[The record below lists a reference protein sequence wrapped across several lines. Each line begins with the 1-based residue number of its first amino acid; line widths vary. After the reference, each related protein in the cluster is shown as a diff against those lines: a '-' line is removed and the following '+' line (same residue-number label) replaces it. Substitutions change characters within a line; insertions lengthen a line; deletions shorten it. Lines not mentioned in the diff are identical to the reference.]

1 MKISKISVS
10 LALLMVL
17 AGGTGC
23 EKFLDVNDDPIN
35 PSAVPVSLLLP
46 ATQAAMSTSLGHSVL
61 GLSQPA
67 AAIMQQLVNGRVGTY
82 GLDGNSFNNQWQ
94 GLYTNMLANN
104 EAIIQQGTATAAWT
118 YVGIAQIQK
127 AHVFSQMVDMWGDI
141 PYSEALQGSQS
152 AINPQTANPR
162 FDDDAQIYADLFRLI
177 DEGIENLRRTDSGG
191 IPPGGD
197 DLIYGGNRTKW
208 IRLAATLKLKLY
220 NQVRLVQ
227 DVRTPVQT
235 LLTQDMQNTQNMITA
250 GDDFELRYGTSAGN
264 PENRHP
270 GFQGDYAGSAR
281 ENNINRFFYDLMRAT
296 TDPRIPYY
304 FFNQVTSA
312 AALTNVDYQDG
323 RFITTRFGSQG
334 PQANANTSNTRT
346 LQGLYPIGGRFDN
359 GTGLTGGATGL
370 SGRGNVPQRFI
381 TFFARK
387 FIEAELQ
394 LMVLNNP
401 VAARTA
407 FEEAVRASFAK
418 INTIVS
424 TTSPAEG
431 VTPAYTAPVPTI
443 ADPAIQAYVT
453 AALARFDAASGN
465 EGKLNII
472 MTEKYIANYGT
483 GTDVYTDYRRTGY
496 PRIPYSDLP
505 AYPGTVQ
512 TGAFPVRFPYRVND
526 LLTNT
531 NAPDQ
536 PNVTTEK
543 IFWDR

>member
-1 MKISKISVS
+1 MKISKIPVS
-10 LALLMVL
+10 LALLIVL

-35 PSAVPVSLLLP
+35 PTAVTVNLLLP
-46 ATQAAMSTSLGHSVL
+46 TTQAAMSTHLGHSVL

-67 AAIMQQLVNGRVGTY
+67 AAIMQQLVNFRVGTY
-82 GLDGNSFNNQWQ
+82 GLDGNTFNNQWQ
-94 GLYTNMLANN
+94 GLYTSTLSNN
-104 EAIIQQGTATAAWT
+104 EAIIEQGTATAAWS

-127 AHVFSQMVDMWGDI
+127 AYVFSQIVDMWGDV
-141 PYSEALQGSQS
+141 PYSEALQGSQ
-152 AINPQTANPR
+152 NTNPR
-162 FDDDAQIYADLFRLI
+162 FDDDAEIYADLFRLI
-177 DEGIENLRRTDSGG
+177 DEGIANLRRTDSSRN
-191 IPPGGD
+191 PGSD
-197 DLIYGGNRTKW
+197 DLIYGGNSQKW
-208 IRLAATLKLKLY
+208 IKLANTLKLKLY

-227 DVRTPVQT
+227 NVQTPVET
-235 LLTQDMQNTQNMITA
+235 LITQDMITA
-250 GDDFELRYGTSAGN
+250 SDDFEFRYGTSAGN

-270 GFQGDYAGSAR
+270 GFQGDYVSTSR
-281 ENNINRFFYDLMRAT
+281 ENYINRFFYDLMRST

-304 FFNQVTSA
+304 FFNQVTSDA
-312 AALTNVDYQDG
+312 VLTTVDYQDG

-334 PQANANTSNTRT
+334 PQANANTSNLRT

-359 GTGLTGGATGL
+359 GTGLTAGATGV
-370 SGRGNVPQRFI
+370 SGKGNVAQRFI

-401 VAARTA
+401 ASARTA
-407 FEEAVRASFAK
+407 FGEAVRASFVK
-418 INTIVS
+418 INTIIS
-424 TTSPAEG
+424 STSPGDG
-431 VTPAYTAPVPTI
+431 VSPAYTAPVPNI
-443 ADPAIQAYVT
+443 APSAIDAYVA
-453 AALARFDAASGN
+453 AALARYDAASGN
-465 EGKLNII
+465 EEKLNVI

-483 GTDVYTDYRRTGY
+483 GSDVYTDYRRTGY

-526 LLTNT
+526 LLTNR
-531 NAPDQ
+531 NAPEQ